1 MVNIE
6 KISGA
11 ELFVF
16 EQFVRAF
23 AIAQKVR
30 LFEQKYR
37 KSFEDFETEFTESYS
52 RFNKLD
58 ICNSAGKKVALA
70 T

>member
-1 MVNIE
+1 MVSIE
-6 KISGA
+6 KSVVQNYLFLNSLF
-11 ELFVF
+11 ELSQSR
-16 EQFVRAF
+16 E
-23 AIAQKVR
+23 KVR

-37 KSFEDFETEFTESYS
+37 KSFEDFETELSESYS
-52 RFNKLD
+52 RFNKLY